1 MNTLGYA
8 RRPTKQ
14 KGRTIE
20 RVIRIEVKPHAP
32 IISLG
37 SLCSMFGVSRKTVRD
52 VCTELCKEECTN
64 EGTTVW
70 FRGAFWDYTYHKP
83 NKMREELYLSPTAL
97 DILTSPYTLDEGEAG
112 VGGEGYEVPDDPESP
127 ESITPIYP
135 FTELLVKGFPAN
147 VRPNRLQGRGKG
159 EFIEDC
165 DRILDFLASQLDV
178 IKNKPPVV

>member
-14 KGRTIE
+14 KGRVVE
-20 RVIRIEVKPHAP
+20 RVVRIDVKPHAP

-97 DILTSPYTLDEGEAG
+97 DILTSPYKLD
-112 VGGEGYEVPDDPESP
+112 EGYEVATDPESP

-135 FTELLVKGFPAN
+135 FTELLVKGFPGN
-147 VRPNRLQGRGKG
+147 VRPNRLQGRIRA

-165 DRILDFLASQLDV
+165 DKILDFLASQLDV